1 MKKRKKNIEL
11 DNKGINKE
19 IKMEKIKVLIADDVQ
34 IIRQGLKAILEQSNE
49 IEVVATASD
58 GKTAYEK
65 CQISKPDV
73 VLMDMRMPEYDGAY
87 GISTIKSAMPKVKVL
102 VLTTFDDD
110 ETVAKAIE
118 SGADGY
124 ILKEMEDEQV
134 ISSIKNVHAGISVF
148 GTKIFQMMKCQMGQK
163 PGTEKKSGN
172 QVEEYKSVLTGK
184 TITFTEKEVSIL
196 KLVADGY
203 DNKEIAKELFVAE
216 GTARNSISRLLE
228 KVEVKDRTQLA
239 VYAVKNGLDL
249 SSN

>member
-1 MKKRKKNIEL
+1 M
-11 DNKGINKE
+11 D
-19 IKMEKIKVLIADDVQ
+19 KIRVLIADDVQ

-58 GKTAYEK
+58 GRSAFEK
-65 CQISKPDV
+65 CQITKPDV

-87 GISTIKSAMPKVKVL
+87 GISAIKGAMPQIKVL

-148 GTKIFQMMKCQMGQK
+148 GTKIFQTMRGQMNVSAPLDAKASIAQTK
-163 PGTEKKSGN
+163 
-172 QVEEYKSVLTGK
+172 EYKSMLTGQ
-184 TITFTEKEVSIL
+184 TISFTEKEISIL

-239 VYAVKNGLDL
+239 VYAVKNGLDM
-249 SSN
+249 